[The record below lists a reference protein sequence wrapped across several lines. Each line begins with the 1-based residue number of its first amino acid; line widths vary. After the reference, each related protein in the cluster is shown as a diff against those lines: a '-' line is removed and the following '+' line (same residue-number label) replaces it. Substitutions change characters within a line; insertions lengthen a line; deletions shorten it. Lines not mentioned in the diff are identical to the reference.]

1 MIQRGKI
8 QIGDTILDAEID
20 MEEKR
25 APLTTEQKLEIGQM
39 LREGVS
45 QAGIEIVIE
54 SWCVQPNVSYAT
66 FVEYGKPPTNDA
78 NVVEGSITCPITDE
92 GRLLK

>member
-1 MIQRGKI
+1 MS
-8 QIGDTILDAEID
+8 L
-20 MEEKR
+20 EER
-25 APLTTEQKLEIGQM
+25 KLEIGQM

-45 QAGIEIVIE
+45 QAGIKVIID
-54 SWCVQPNVSYAT
+54 SWLMHPDARYAT

-78 NVVEGSITCPITDE
+78 NVVEGSIVESITDE